1 MTTEQIK
8 KGIELSDKIN
18 HCKNEIK
25 DIEWML
31 GVVPRKTY
39 LSVSTTQISIPENL
53 YMIIGKIALAEYKV
67 LLTEL
72 EEEFNKL

>member
-1 MTTEQIK
+1 MTIEQIK
-8 KGIELSDKIN
+8 KGLELSDKIN

-31 GVVPRKTY
+31 GIEPRKTY
-39 LSVSTTQISIPENL
+39 LSVSGTQIVVPESI
-53 YMIIGKIALAEYKV
+53 YMVIGKMLLSEYRI